1 MPQYQGVWTLP
12 VAARLQSTQ
21 QWATDP
27 LFDYTTLL
35 LQADNAANGA
45 QNNTFI
51 DSSSNNFTITR
62 NGNTTQGTF
71 TPFSQSPGWWSNFF
85 NGSGYLTIPDNAAF
99 DIGASEFSIEAF
111 VYPAASV
118 NTTYIFG
125 QVNASSGNGAYVL
138 WVNGSGYLTFYSST
152 DGTIST
158 RNDII
163 SSTVLPLN
171 IWSHIC
177 VCRSGTTLSLYL
189 NGTRVATQTYSAT
202 IFNATNTVAIGA
214 DAVGAVP
221 FNGYISGLRYL
232 KGSSAYNATSST
244 LTVPITPLTAITN
257 TQLLTCQSNRFVD
270 NSTNAFTLTVGGT
283 PSVQAFSPFAPQYQW
298 TAPVIGGS
306 GYFDGTGDYLSAAA
320 NAAFQFGTGN
330 FTIEYWYYPT
340 AFGTN
345 TPIDM
350 GYANTGSYVIQNASD
365 GKPYFYSG
373 STGLVFT
380 ATTGYLLNAWNH
392 LAVTRSG
399 TTLSMF
405 INGVRVGTATNST
418 NFNANFALG
427 IGASPTHSTAYEV
440 TGYMSNVRLVKGT
453 AVYDP
458 TLTTLTVP
466 TAPLTAITNTS
477 LLCNFTNAGIVDGTM
492 KNNME
497 TVGNAQVNTSIVKY
511 GTGSMAFDGT
521 GDWCLVPSSQNF
533 NMGTGD
539 WTVECWALAST
550 NTARGVFQIT
560 TGYLNSVST
569 GIGVGISSTAG
580 NPWRVYH
587 GTTAADTTSNATIGV
602 WNHVAFVRF
611 NGAVRLYI
619 NGASVYS
626 ATDTSNLSTYTFLTV
641 GAWFDSTFPWNGYID
656 DLRITKGI
664 ARYTANFTP
673 PTVALP
679 RQ

>member
-1 MPQYQGVWTLP
+1 MTIQYQGVWTLP

-27 LFDYTTLL
+27 LYRNTTLL
-35 LQADNAANGA
+35 LQADDAANGA

-71 TPFSQSPGWWSNFF
+71 TPFSATGWSNFF
-85 NGSGYLTIPDNAAF
+85 NGSNAYLNAGNAAALQLTTQDFTIEFWYNPTITAFGHICGTWRTTSGASIYTWLVGGNSTSVGFSYSTSGSYEPANDYIVSAIVNPFQWTHIAIVRNGSTITIFKDGVVAQTKNTMSNIASTTQSLWIGGNVDLQYFGGYLSN
-99 DIGASEFSIEAF
+99 
-111 VYPAASV
+111 
-118 NTTYIFG
+118 
-125 QVNASSGNGAYVL
+125 
-138 WVNGSGYLTFYSST
+138 
-152 DGTIST
+152 
-158 RNDII
+158 
-163 SSTVLPLN
+163 
-171 IWSHIC
+171 
-177 VCRSGTTLSLYL
+177 
-189 NGTRVATQTYSAT
+189 
-202 IFNATNTVAIGA
+202 
-214 DAVGAVP
+214 
-221 FNGYISGLRYL
+221 LRLL
-232 KGSSAYNATSST
+232 KGTALYTSNFTPST
-244 LTVPITPLTAITN
+244 SPLTAITN
-257 TQLLTCQSNRFVD
+257 TSLLTCQSNRFVD
-270 NSTNAFTLTVGGT
+270 NSTNNFTITPSGT
-283 PSVQAFSPFAPQYQW
+283 PSVQAFSPFAPQFQW

-306 GYFDGTGDYLSAAA
+306 GYFDGTGDYLTAAA

-340 AFGTN
+340 VFGTN

-427 IGASPTHSTAYEV
+427 IGGSPTHSTVYEV
-440 TGYMSNVRLVKGT
+440 TGYLSSVRLLKGT

-477 LLCNFTNAGIVDGTM
+477 LLLNFTNAGIVDGTM
-492 KNNME
+492 KNNLE

-511 GTGSMAFDGT
+511 GTGSMYFDGSGDILYIPYSPNFNFGT
-521 GDWCLVPSSQNF
+521 GDF
-533 NMGTGD
+533 
-539 WTVECWALAST
+539 TVEFWILRSSGNGYVITCGNDTST
-550 NTARGVFQIT
+550 GNWNLVFSSGSLFWQSVYGITNLYSRPAAAISDGAWHHVAITRLNGVQRMFFDGVQQGATVADTNNYVVTTTTQIGLGINGF
-560 TGYLNSVST
+560 TGYL
-569 GIGVGISSTAG
+569 
-580 NPWRVYH
+580 
-587 GTTAADTTSNATIGV
+587 
-602 WNHVAFVRF
+602 
-611 NGAVRLYI
+611 
-619 NGASVYS
+619 
-626 ATDTSNLSTYTFLTV
+626 
-641 GAWFDSTFPWNGYID
+641 D
-656 DLRITKGI
+656 DFRITKGV